1 MSKFHF
7 VIIINAE
14 ELEKVTSE
22 RTVKE
27 VSLKWSHCRNLS
39 SDLKV
44 APYLSRIHHSLWK
57 PVRTLNV
64 C

>member
-27 VSLKWSHCRNLS
+27 VSFK
-39 SDLKV
+39 
-44 APYLSRIHHSLWK
+44 
-57 PVRTLNV
+57 
-64 C
+64 

>member
-22 RTVKE
+22 RNVKE
-27 VSLKWSHCRNLS
+27 VSFKWSHCRNLT

-44 APYLSRIHHSLWK
+44 APCL
-57 PVRTLNV
+57 
-64 C
+64 